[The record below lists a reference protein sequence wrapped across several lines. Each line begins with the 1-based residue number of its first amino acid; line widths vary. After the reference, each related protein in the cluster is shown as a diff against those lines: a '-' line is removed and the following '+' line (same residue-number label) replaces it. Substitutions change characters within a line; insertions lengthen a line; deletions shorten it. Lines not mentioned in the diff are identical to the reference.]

1 MRLADAYRRLHP
13 RTSGSDDSTVH
24 SSDSTQT
31 NETELSPLGDEARAW
46 VQERVAS
53 AHESEAHDA
62 LSTSTPPP
70 PPAGLAT
77 RGERYRSN
85 RANCW
90 VGRAKASRWPLQAW
104 RHTHHHRLPKDA
116 SSPRQTRHLHQ
127 LVSRRR
133 PAAAYYRLLASPHA
147 IAATR
152 HSKTAQRNAQNHL
165 PSTTP
170 REQPVQSG
178 GRRRL
183 PHRDRIHLLLLT
195 SGELLLQ

>member
-31 NETELSPLGDEARAW
+31 NETELSSLGDEARAW

-53 AHESEAHDA
+53 AHESEAHDD

-90 VGRAKASRWPLQAW
+90 VGRAKASR
-104 RHTHHHRLPKDA
+104 
-116 SSPRQTRHLHQ
+116 
-127 LVSRRR
+127 
-133 PAAAYYRLLASPHA
+133 
-147 IAATR
+147 
-152 HSKTAQRNAQNHL
+152 
-165 PSTTP
+165 
-170 REQPVQSG
+170 
-178 GRRRL
+178 
-183 PHRDRIHLLLLT
+183 
-195 SGELLLQ
+195 